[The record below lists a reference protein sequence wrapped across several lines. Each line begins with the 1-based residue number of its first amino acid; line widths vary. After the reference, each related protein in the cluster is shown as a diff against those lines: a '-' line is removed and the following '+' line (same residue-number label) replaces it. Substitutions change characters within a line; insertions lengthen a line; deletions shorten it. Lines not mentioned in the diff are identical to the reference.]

1 MANQLVRNAAVNSA
15 KYLGAYLLLCSLVV
29 ILHPLQGMAKQEA
42 KASGAAT
49 GQALPIQD
57 GQDSFDF
64 AIGTWKTHVSRR
76 LHPLTGS
83 STWVEYDGT
92 SVVHKLWDGRANL
105 VELKADGSAGHLEL
119 ASLRLYDPG
128 SHQWSLNVANS
139 SAGTLGLPTVGGFK
153 DGRGEFYD
161 HETYA
166 GRPIIVRFIISDITR
181 DSAHFEQAFSADDGK
196 TWEVNW
202 VATDT
207 RIADES
213 EERLPGSAI

>member
-1 MANQLVRNAAVNSA
+1 MRNAAVTPA
-15 KYLGAYLLLCSLVV
+15 KYIGAYLLSCFL
-29 ILHPLQGMAKQEA
+29 IAAFHPRQGVAKQESSSPSTSA
-42 KASGAAT
+42 Q
-49 GQALPIQD
+49 QALAEQD
-57 GQDSFDF
+57 GQASFDF
-64 AIGTWKTHVSRR
+64 EIGTWKTHIARR

-83 STWVEYDGT
+83 TAWAQYDGT

-105 VELKADGSAGHLEL
+105 VELKADGPAGHLEL

-139 SAGTLGLPTVGGFK
+139 SDGTLGMPTVGGFK

-166 GRPIIVRFIISDITR
+166 GRPIIVRFVISDITR
-181 DSAHFEQAFSADDGK
+181 NSARFEQAFSVDDGK

-202 VATDT
+202 VAIDT